1 MEVVFFCLTLFDLE
15 NSNMIDTIKIIIT
28 PNDVNKPWNVDE
40 IKNRLMS
47 ADKYKRRGFNPS
59 GLIRNMSVCV
69 SEKSIYIE
77 GSVAKYL
84 NTSNMVN
91 FDFRDLKL
99 AIMKLSEELGVELL
113 NAKILRI
120 DIAANFE
127 LKNEICDYFPEL
139 HSLKYFQRDTSKR
152 TTLRFYSNTDR
163 NNLVFYDKIKEFK
176 SKNKNKL
183 LKDDSSIIDT
193 FGNLMRYEFMLQRSP
208 SKYLKISDLRVKDLL
223 DPKNCKIILRLWYDM
238 YESIHK
244 RSSLEYPNIKGLKG
258 FETQM
263 KRYLIYDLGWELI
276 ESELKKAVGK
286 KLISASDKSKKL
298 KQFDIALKSKKGFKF
313 TQNTRELNHKM
324 KVMYVKGLMQIFKMD
339 PKSVEF

>member
-139 HSLKYFQRDTSKR
+139 HSLKYYQRDTSKR
-152 TTLRFYSNTDR
+152 TTLRFFSNTDR
-163 NNLVFYDKIKEFK
+163 NNLVFYDKIKEYQ
-176 SKNKNKL
+176 SKNRKL
-183 LKDDSSIIDT
+183 IKDDTSMIDT
-193 FGNLMRYEFMLQRSP
+193 FGNLIRYEFMLQRSP
-208 SKYLKISDLRVKDLL
+208 SKYLNIPDLIVKDLF
-223 DPKNCKIILRLWYDM
+223 DPNTCKIILRLWYDM
-238 YESIHK
+238 YDKIYK
-244 RSSLEYPNIKGLKG
+244 RSSLAYPNIKGLKG

-276 ESELKKAVGK
+276 ECELKKAIGK

-298 KQFDIALKSKKGFKF
+298 KQFDIALKSKKGFEF
-313 TQNTRELNHKM
+313 TENISELNHKM